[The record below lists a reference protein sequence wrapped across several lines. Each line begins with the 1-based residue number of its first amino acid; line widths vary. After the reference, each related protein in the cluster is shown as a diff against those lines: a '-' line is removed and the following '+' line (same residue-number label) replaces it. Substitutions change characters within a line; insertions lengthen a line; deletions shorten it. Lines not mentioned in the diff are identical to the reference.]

1 MPTTYLDQFF
11 VIDPFSPPPAGT
23 VMVVQ
28 KYNLIDQIDDNDIDQ
43 FDNDSVNGQ
52 DVTDSWPGDT
62 VTVNVPGTG
71 NVTYTGITLYLAD
84 GSRVFTPT
92 DGQVL
97 QQGTLV
103 STTFVSSQGPLNVP
117 GELGPPCFTRD
128 TLIETPDGPTP
139 VQDLSAGDLVLTV
152 DNGAKPLLWVGKT
165 RVPAVGKTAPIRF
178 AAGVLGLDRETLVSP
193 QHRMLIDDWR
203 AEYFYGYPEI
213 LIAAHCLVNGTSVTR
228 VEGGDVTYYHLLFDQ
243 HEIVTANGARSES
256 YYPGHALSQSDRD
269 TCRELFDLFP
279 ELDRADL
286 GMLKTAR
293 PVIRP
298 RDAQVIG

>member
-28 KYNLIDQIDDNDIDQ
+28 KYNLIDQNDDNDIDQ

-52 DVTDSWPGDT
+52 DVTNSWPGDT

-71 NVTYTGITLYLAD
+71 NVTYTGITFYLAD

-103 STTFVSSQGPLNVP
+103 STTFVSSPGPLTVP